1 MIGKKSYLHFWM
13 LLGTLN
19 PSELVRWIVVLKWK
33 GEKLDFGYG
42 SGVDGVFKFIENAE
56 VMAVFFP
63 RFGQSIVIDVRLKEE
78 DPPLVRVVPMARS
91 IADRLRTIKRMR
103 PALPRPRDIVAIPW
117 VGYVEA
123 MDSSGLWKKIIARI
137 EETGFPEALAAA
149 DKSFDELVRMERQEL
164 AQLIMGE
171 QYDTLWARSTS

>member
-1 MIGKKSYLHFWM
+1 M
-13 LLGTLN
+13 
-19 PSELVRWIVVLKWK
+19 
-33 GEKLDFGYG
+33 
-42 SGVDGVFKFIENAE
+42 
-56 VMAVFFP
+56 
-63 RFGQSIVIDVRLKEE
+63 IDVRLKEE

-117 VGYVEA
+117 VGYVGA

-164 AQLIMGE
+164 AHLIMGE

>member
-19 PSELVRWIVVLKWK
+19 PSELVRWIAVLKWK

-63 RFGQSIVIDVRLKEE
+63 RFGQSIVIDVRPKEE

-164 AQLIMGE
+164 TLLIIGE
-171 QYDTLWARSTS
+171 QYDTLWTRSTS